1 MDMSLPVKLTLGSFA
16 LMKTRTLLTL
26 CWLLVASATVSAQVI
41 PPARLGVAG
50 GLTIN
55 SISPSIA
62 VWRSTDSL
70 SSALAQFRALD
81 PNARYSNSGSGIGG
95 AFAVTGAIPLT
106 STLHLSGTIGYHSLP
121 TSITSERQIP
131 TATATHSLS
140 LFSSMLQIAPA
151 LEVYGLFGGLSL
163 HPIIGLDIGIPLST
177 SESRNTT
184 INEQNTFS
192 EQFISQDAPIENA
205 STRTALLLGIGYTFK
220 VDSNIFIQPHITYS
234 HPLTNISSSAI
245 FSPTSISQLRIGV
258 AVSLGFTSTQP
269 VLDSKQPLT
278 GSMDKITGIDN
289 ENREV
294 LVSSINVEDV
304 RYNEMFP
311 LVPYIF
317 CNEGGL
323 PDETQQSANYNALS
337 GNFTVESLPLDAF
350 EVNKNL
356 LNIVALRMKKYPQ
369 AALTITGT
377 TDGKKESADEQLAIG
392 RAEWAKTYLTEQC
405 GVEQARVLV
414 KATKVPARPSAMN
427 DPDGIIE
434 NRRVEL
440 SSNVPDVLAP
450 VLLTADNQRVANY
463 DVIVFYPSV
472 SDSSIQSWTMNVTQA
487 GRSLRT
493 LNGSGR
499 PQPIRWAMRANELS
513 AAQVPVDYDLTLR
526 RGEDDS
532 VVVAGSIPVDYISSV
547 RKKTENLPD
556 KSIDKYSLILFD
568 FDKATLGEENQRI
581 LEQMVLP
588 SISAISKVSI
598 VGYSDRIGN
607 DDYNMKLSRERA
619 ESVRAFLQGRARDA
633 RFYTMGVGESTEV
646 FSNNVPVGRQ
656 LSRTVQVIVETPR
669 R

>member
-1 MDMSLPVKLTLGSFA
+1 
-16 LMKTRTLLTL
+16 MKTSMLSALCVLLLTA
-26 CWLLVASATVSAQVI
+26 ASTVGQVI
-41 PPARLGVAG
+41 PPARIGVSA

-55 SISPSIA
+55 SLSPSIA
-62 VWRSTDSL
+62 VWRATDSL
-70 SSALAQFRALD
+70 SSALAPFRVLND
-81 PNARYSNSGSGIGG
+81 TARFLNSGSGMGASFGISGG
-95 AFAVTGAIPLT
+95 IPLSNT
-106 STLHLSGTIGYHSLP
+106 IHLAATIGYHTLP
-121 TSITSERQIP
+121 TSITTEQRIP
-131 TATATHSLS
+131 SATATHNLS
-140 LFSSMLQIAPA
+140 LFSSMLQIAPQVE
-151 LEVYGLFGGLSL
+151 LYGLFGGLSL

-177 SESRNTT
+177 SESRYTT

-192 EQFISQDAPIENA
+192 EQFISQDAPIANT
-205 STRTALLLGIGYTFK
+205 STRTALLLGVGYTFT
-220 VDSNIFIQPHITYS
+220 VDSNIFVQPHITYS
-234 HPLTNISSSAI
+234 HPLTNISSSAA
-245 FSPTSISQLRIGV
+245 FSPTTIAQLRIGV
-258 AVSLGFTSTQP
+258 SVFLGFVSSSP
-269 VLDSKQPLT
+269 LISEREPLT
-278 GSMDKITGIDN
+278 GSMEKITGIDN
-289 ENREV
+289 ENREMI
-294 LVSSINVEDV
+294 VSSINVEDV

-323 PDETQQSANYNALS
+323 PDEAQQYATYNAVS
-337 GNFTVESLPLDAF
+337 GNFVVESLPLDAL

-356 LNIVALRMKKYPQ
+356 LNIVASRMKKYPQ

-377 TDGKKESADEQLAIG
+377 TDGKKESVNKSLASS

-405 GVEQARVLV
+405 GIEQARILV
-414 KATKVPARPSAMN
+414 KSSTLPALPSAPN

-434 NRRVEL
+434 NRRIEL

-472 SDSSIQSWTMNVTQA
+472 SDTNIHSWTLNVTQA
-487 GRSLRT
+487 GRNLRT
-493 LNGSGR
+493 LSGSGR

-513 AAQVPVDYDLTLR
+513 AAQVPVDYDLTIR
-526 RGEDDS
+526 RSDDDAT
-532 VVVAGSIPVDYISSV
+532 VIAGSIPVDYISSV

-556 KSIDKYSLILFD
+556 KTVDKYSLILFD
-568 FDKATLGEENQRI
+568 FDAATLGQENQRI

-619 ESVRAFLQGRARDA
+619 ESVRAFLQSRARDA
-633 RFYTMGVGESTEV
+633 RFYTMGVGETTEV
-646 FSNNVPVGRQ
+646 FSNNSPTGRQ

>member
-1 MDMSLPVKLTLGSFA
+1 
-16 LMKTRTLLTL
+16 MKTSMLSALCVYLLAAAST
-26 CWLLVASATVSAQVI
+26 VAQII
-41 PPARLGVAG
+41 PPARVGVSA

-62 VWRSTDSL
+62 VWRPTDSL
-70 SSALAQFRALD
+70 SGALAQFRTLD
-81 PNARYSNSGSGIGG
+81 PDAKYSSSGTGIGG
-95 AFAVTGAIPLT
+95 AFAIAGGIPLT
-106 STLHLSGTIGYHSLP
+106 STLHLSGSIGYHSLP

-131 TATATHSLS
+131 TATATHTLS
-140 LFSSMLQIAPA
+140 LFSSMLQIAPS
-151 LEVYGLFGGLSL
+151 LEFYGLFGGLSL

-177 SESRNTT
+177 SESRITT

-192 EQFISQDAPIENA
+192 EQLIAQDAPIENA
-205 STRTALLLGIGYTFK
+205 STRTALLLGVGYTFK
-220 VDSNIFIQPHITYS
+220 IDSNVFVQPHITYS
-234 HPLTNISSSAI
+234 HPLTNISSSAL
-245 FSPTSISQLRIGV
+245 FSPTSIAQLRIGI
-258 AVSLGFTSTQP
+258 AVYLGFTSAQP
-269 VLDSKQPLT
+269 LLDTRKPLT

-289 ENREV
+289 ENREM
-294 LVSSINVEDV
+294 LVSSISVEDV

-317 CNEGGL
+317 CNQGGL
-323 PDETQQSANYNALS
+323 PDETQQNANYNMIS
-337 GNFTVESLPLDAF
+337 GNFTIESLPLDAL

-377 TDGKKESADEQLAIG
+377 TDGKKEATDKSLAMS

-405 GVEQARVLV
+405 GIEQARILV
-414 KATKVPARPSAMN
+414 KATTVPTRPSAIN
-427 DPDGIIE
+427 DPDGIVE
-434 NRRVEL
+434 NRRIEL
-440 SSNVPDVLAP
+440 SSNVPDVLSP
-450 VLLTADNQRVANY
+450 VMLTADNQRVANY

-493 LNGSGR
+493 LNGNGR

-513 AAQVPVDYDLTLR
+513 AAQVPVDYDLILR
-526 RGEDDS
+526 RSPDDS

-619 ESVRAFLQGRARDA
+619 ESVRAFLQVRARDA

-646 FSNNVPVGRQ
+646 FPNAMPVGRQ

>member
-1 MDMSLPVKLTLGSFA
+1 
-16 LMKTRTLLTL
+16 
-26 CWLLVASATVSAQVI
+26 
-41 PPARLGVAG
+41 
-50 GLTIN
+50 
-55 SISPSIA
+55 
-62 VWRSTDSL
+62 
-70 SSALAQFRALD
+70 
-81 PNARYSNSGSGIGG
+81 
-95 AFAVTGAIPLT
+95 
-106 STLHLSGTIGYHSLP
+106 
-121 TSITSERQIP
+121 
-131 TATATHSLS
+131 
-140 LFSSMLQIAPA
+140 
-151 LEVYGLFGGLSL
+151 
-163 HPIIGLDIGIPLST
+163 
-177 SESRNTT
+177 
-184 INEQNTFS
+184 
-192 EQFISQDAPIENA
+192 
-205 STRTALLLGIGYTFK
+205 
-220 VDSNIFIQPHITYS
+220 
-234 HPLTNISSSAI
+234 
-245 FSPTSISQLRIGV
+245 
-258 AVSLGFTSTQP
+258 
-269 VLDSKQPLT
+269 
-278 GSMDKITGIDN
+278 
-289 ENREV
+289 
-294 LVSSINVEDV
+294 
-304 RYNEMFP
+304 
-311 LVPYIF
+311 
-317 CNEGGL
+317 
-323 PDETQQSANYNALS
+323 
-337 GNFTVESLPLDAF
+337 
-350 EVNKNL
+350 
-356 LNIVALRMKKYPQ
+356 
-369 AALTITGT
+369 
-377 TDGKKESADEQLAIG
+377 
-392 RAEWAKTYLTEQC
+392 
-405 GVEQARVLV
+405 
-414 KATKVPARPSAMN
+414 MN

>member
-1 MDMSLPVKLTLGSFA
+1 MI
-16 LMKTRTLLTL
+16 LLTIL
-26 CWLLVASATVSAQVI
+26 GLATSMPAQVI
-41 PPARLGVAG
+41 PPSRIGFSA

-70 SSALAQFRALD
+70 SGALAPFRTLND
-81 PNARYSNSGSGIGG
+81 SARYTNSGTGIGG
-95 AFAVTGAIPLT
+95 SFGVSGGVPLSRT
-106 STLHLSGTIGYHSLP
+106 VHLAGTIGYHSLP
-121 TSITSERQIP
+121 TSISTEQRIP
-131 TATATHSLS
+131 TATATHNLS
-140 LFSSMLQIAPA
+140 LFSSLLQIAPQVE
-151 LEVYGLFGGLSL
+151 LYGLFGDVSL
-163 HPIIGLDIGIPLST
+163 HPIVGLDIGIPLST
-177 SESRNTT
+177 TESRNTT
-184 INEQNTFS
+184 VNEQNTNAD
-192 EQFISQDAPIENA
+192 QVISQDAQISSP
-205 STRTALLLGIGYTFK
+205 STRTALLLGFGYTFK
-220 VDSNIFIQPHITYS
+220 VDSNMFVQPHITYS
-234 HPLTNISSSAI
+234 HPLTNISSAAA
-245 FSPTSISQLRIGV
+245 FTPTSIAQLRLGV
-258 AVSLGFTSTQP
+258 SVFLGFTSKETIAE
-269 VLDSKQPLT
+269 SKTPLT
-278 GSMDKITGIDN
+278 GSMEKITGIDN
-289 ENREV
+289 ENREM

-323 PDETQQSANYNALS
+323 PDETQQYANYSTLS
-337 GNFTVESLPLDAF
+337 GNFAVESLPLDAF

-356 LNIVALRMKKYPQ
+356 LNIVAQRMKKYPQ

-377 TDGKKESADEQLAIG
+377 TDGKKESADKSLALT
-392 RAEWAKTYLTEQC
+392 RAEWAKSYLTEQC
-405 GVEQARVLV
+405 SIEQARILV
-414 KATKVPARPSAMN
+414 KSTNVPMRPSSFN
-427 DPDGIIE
+427 DPDGIVE

-463 DVIVFYPSV
+463 DVIVFYPSI
-472 SDSSIQSWTMNVTQA
+472 SDDNIQSWSLNVTQA
-487 GRSLRT
+487 GRNLRT
-493 LNGSGR
+493 LNGNGK

-513 AAQVPVDYDLTLR
+513 AAQVPVDYDLTVR
-526 RGEDDS
+526 RADDDS
-532 VVVAGSIPVDYISSV
+532 LVIAGSIPVDYISSV

-556 KSIDKYSLILFD
+556 KTVDKYSLILFD

-588 SISAISKVSI
+588 SISALSKVSI

-633 RFYTMGVGESTEV
+633 RFYTMGVGETTEV
-646 FSNNVPVGRQ
+646 FSNNSPIGRQ